1 MMIVSFAAFL
11 AAVITCVATGA
22 NLLWALWLGIA
33 LFAAAGL
40 RRGYTAREIAA
51 FAWKKGKTS
60 LVVVP
65 VLLVIG
71 TVTGLWRGCGT
82 ISYFLYHG
90 LKSISPQ
97 WFILMVFLL
106 CAVLSF
112 ALGTSFG
119 VVGTGGVVLITMA
132 RSGAV
137 DLALT
142 AGAIISG
149 AYFGDRCS
157 PMSSCASLVAT
168 CTGTELYA
176 NVREMLRTAALPT
189 ALTAVIYALLSLRN
203 PITLLDGAV
212 LDALAKG
219 FTLHWAL
226 LLPALLM
233 LALPLAKVPVKWAMA
248 VSSAVALVL
257 AVALQGMS
265 AGEALGCAI
274 FGYKPEGALA
284 AILSGGGMISMCK
297 SAAIVFSTSLYAG
310 ILDGIHALSG
320 AEAMVEKLVKK
331 VGLFPG
337 TAIVSVVT
345 GCFFC
350 NQSVIVVMGEQLM
363 APHYRR
369 AGRSRTELA
378 MDLANSGVMLAGLI
392 PWAIACSVP
401 LSMLGAGVEALPW
414 CVLLYLT
421 PLCYL
426 FTKRFFVPGQNRAE
440 RNISL

>member
-1 MMIVSFAAFL
+1 MMLFSFAAFL
-11 AAVITCVATGA
+11 AAVITCVVTGW
-22 NLLWALWLGIA
+22 NLLWALWLGIL
-33 LFAAAGL
+33 LFALLGL
-40 RRGYTAREIAA
+40 RQGFAPRQIAA

-65 VLLVIG
+65 VLLLIG
-71 TVTGLWRGCGT
+71 TVTGLWRCCGT
-82 ISYFLYHG
+82 ISFFLYHG
-90 LKSISPQ
+90 LRGISPQ
-97 WFILMVFLL
+97 WFVLMAFVLS
-106 CAVLSF
+106 AVLSF

-132 RSGAV
+132 RSGGV
-137 DLALT
+137 DLAIT

-168 CTGTELYA
+168 CTGTELYP

-189 ALTAVIYALLSLRN
+189 ALAALFYTAASLRN
-203 PITLLDGAV
+203 PVSTMDTAV
-212 LDALAKG
+212 LNALTEG

-226 LLPALLM
+226 LLPAVLM
-233 LALPLAKVPVKWAMA
+233 LVLPLAKIPVKWAMA
-248 VSSAVALVL
+248 ASSAVALVI
-257 AVALQGMS
+257 AVLFQGMS
-265 AGEALGCAI
+265 VSQALHCAI
-274 FGYKPEGALA
+274 FGYQPEGALA
-284 AILSGGGMISMCK
+284 AILAGGGMISMVK

-320 AEAMVEKLVKK
+320 AETMVEKLVGKL
-331 VGLFPG
+331 GLFPS
-337 TAIVSVVT
+337 TAIVSIVT

-369 AGRSRTELA
+369 AGRSATELA
-378 MDLANSGVMLAGLI
+378 MDMANSGVMLAGLI

-401 LSMLGAGVEALPW
+401 LSMLDVGVEALPR
-414 CVLLYLT
+414 CVLLYLV

-426 FTKRFFVPGQNRAE
+426 FTRRFFVSGQNRADVE
-440 RNISL
+440 RI

>member
-1 MMIVSFAAFL
+1 MMVFSFAAFL
-11 AAVITCVATGA
+11 AAVITCVVTGA

-33 LFAAAGL
+33 LFAAVGL
-40 RRGYTAREIAA
+40 KRGYKMQEIAA

-65 VLLVIG
+65 VLLLIG

-90 LKSISPQ
+90 LRSISPQ
-97 WFILMVFLL
+97 WFLLMTFLL

-119 VVGTGGVVLITMA
+119 VVGTGGVVFITMA
-132 RSGAV
+132 RSGGV
-137 DLALT
+137 SLALT

-168 CTGTELYA
+168 CTETELYG
-176 NVREMLRTAALPT
+176 NVKEMLRTGILPT
-189 ALTAVIYALLSLRN
+189 VLTAVIYAVLSLRN
-203 PITLLDGAV
+203 PITVLDGAV
-212 LDALAKG
+212 LDALTDG
-219 FTLHWAL
+219 FTLHWVL

-233 LALPLAKVPVKWAMA
+233 LALPLAKAPVKWAMA
-248 VSSAVALVL
+248 ASSAVALVL
-257 AVALQGMS
+257 AVLLQGMS
-265 AGEALGCAI
+265 AAEALHCAI
-274 FGYKPEGALA
+274 FGYEPEGALA
-284 AILSGGGMISMCK
+284 AILSGGGMVSMCK

-320 AEAMVEKLVKK
+320 AEALVEKLVQK

-337 TAIVSVVT
+337 TAIVSIVT

-363 APHYRR
+363 APHYRH
-369 AGRSRTELA
+369 AGHSPMELA

-401 LSMLGAGVEALPW
+401 LSMLGVGVETLPW
-414 CVLLYLT
+414 CLLLYLT
-421 PLCYL
+421 PICYL
-426 FTKRFFVPGQNRAE
+426 FTRRFFVSGQNKTE
-440 RNISL
+440 RIPL